1 MIWVW
6 SSVKRQT
13 KIANVTKVGFETK
26 QSSKNVTYLQQQWQ
40 LRCQIFKTQVLQL
53 PLISILKMEHLWSHH
68 FISFLD
74 KTVVAFCF
82 KWKFLL
88 RCKIGAT
95 NLFVFAICFLMGSSI
110 QVKNC
115 TRDIYSFFAK
125 NKLSLEKHF
134 SILFFKLFCFKIE
147 AFYLFPQFFYF
158 LIFQKNH
165 LFTVFERSGHR
176 PRNEKINK

>member
-1 MIWVW
+1 MAAEVSNIQNT
-6 SSVKRQT
+6 SV
-13 KIANVTKVGFETK
+13 AVA
-26 QSSKNVTYLQQQWQ
+26 
-40 LRCQIFKTQVLQL
+40 
-53 PLISILKMEHLWSHH
+53 LISILKMEHLWSHH

-134 SILFFKLFCFKIE
+134 SILFFKPFLLQNRGFLSFPSI
-147 AFYLFPQFFYF
+147 FYI
-158 LIFQKNH
+158 LIFQKINF
-165 LFTVFERSGHR
+165 LTVFERSGHG